1 MSTDT
6 LTSSALLE
14 RIRRDGVRKT
24 ASALRKPPLS
34 SRLLQELAEL
44 AEPSAAQQFVA
55 AYPLSPSHL
64 LENLA
69 QTAQDPEV
77 FPYLATNPRTPPHL
91 LSAFAAHENP
101 EVRVHV
107 ATHPQLAARELL
119 NLAQDPDTAVRRA
132 VASNPSLR
140 LPHHAALATDANPG
154 VRLRLSSQPALPAQ
168 VALVLAADASTVVR
182 THTIATTTAE
192 DELLLGWAAS
202 DEEDVQLALGSR
214 KNLPAPVRALLL
226 LSPHA
231 TVRRVAR
238 ELLEPDPIALLHVIT
253 HGEPDE
259 HVWVAARPHLA
270 APLQRQLAQ
279 SDTISERGN
288 GVTLVDFASVEGSTP
303 VPPVFPV
310 RVALAANPSLVPD
323 IADYFVALADESV
336 CVALATNPALSPEHV
351 QSLAATRL
359 PAVLTA
365 LAYRDDL
372 YAELI
377 PFLLEHSPDFLR
389 HWAIQQKPATV
400 ANAELAHRLLA
411 NPLPSIRA
419 LAVASHAW
427 RRAELYDFARDRS
440 PAVRLAALRHPHA
453 PDDLLAS
460 LLLDPA
466 PEIVLAATATQTAR
480 ATAARSTPLASP
492 LSVPLRS
499 DLSALSST
507 LSAPPASPPRSD
519 PSTLNAQLSTK
530 LTQLKRLFWQ

>member
-1 MSTDT
+1 MSPDT
-6 LTSSALLE
+6 LTASAILE

-91 LSAFAAHENP
+91 LSTFAAHENP

-119 NLAQDPDTAVRRA
+119 NLAEDPDAAVRRA

-140 LPHHAALATDANPG
+140 LPHYAALATDANPG

-238 ELLEPDPIALLHVIT
+238 ELLEPDPIALLYVIT

-279 SDTISERGN
+279 SDTISERGT

-440 PAVRLAALRHPHA
+440 PAVRLAALRHSHA

-466 PEIVLAATATQTAR
+466 PEVVLAATATQTAR
-480 ATAARSTPLASP
+480 TTAARSTPLAP
-492 LSVPLRS
+492 PVSVPLRS

-507 LSAPPASPPRSD
+507 LSAPPARPPQSD

-530 LTQLKRLFWQ
+530 LNQLKRLFWQ

>member
-1 MSTDT
+1 LSVDP

-24 ASALRKPPLS
+24 AIALRKPPLS

-44 AEPSAAQQFVA
+44 AEPSSAQQFVA

-64 LENLA
+64 LETLA

-119 NLAQDPDTAVRRA
+119 NLAQDADVAVRRA
-132 VASNPSLR
+132 VATNPSLR
-140 LPHHAALATDANPG
+140 LPHHAALVTDSSPST
-154 VRLRLSSQPALPAQ
+154 RLRLAAQPALPAQ

-182 THTIATTTAE
+182 THTIAATTAD

-202 DEEDVQLALGSR
+202 DEEDVQLALASR
-214 KNLPAPVRALLL
+214 KNLPTAVRALLL

-238 ELLEPDPIALLHVIT
+238 ELIEPDPVALLHFIT
-253 HGEPDE
+253 AGEPEE
-259 HVWVAARPHLA
+259 HVWVAAHPKLA

-279 SDTISERGN
+279 SP
-288 GVTLVDFASVEGSTP
+288 STE
-303 VPPVFPV
+303 V
-310 RVALAANPSLVPD
+310 RLALAANPALVPD

-336 CVALATNPALSPEHV
+336 CVALATNPALSAEHV

-377 PFLLEHSPDFLR
+377 PFLIEHSPDFRR
-389 HWAIQQKPATV
+389 HWAIQQKPA
-400 ANAELAHRLLA
+400 ALADAALA
-411 NPLPSIRA
+411 RRFLADPLPSIRA
-419 LAVASHAW
+419 LAVSSHAW
-427 RRAELYDFARDRS
+427 RRADLYDFARDRS
-440 PAVRLAALRHPHA
+440 PALRLAALRHPKS
-453 PDDLLAS
+453 PDDLIAS
-460 LLLDPA
+460 LLGDPI
-466 PEIVLAATATQTAR
+466 PEIALAATAAQAAR
-480 ATAARSTPLASP
+480 AATTRNAPEPVVKT
-492 LSVPLRS
+492 
-499 DLSALSST
+499 SAPPPRAPSELSSLSPK
-507 LSAPPASPPRSD
+507 LSAPPSRAAA
-519 PSTLNAQLSTK
+519 PSRTDQLST
-530 LTQLKRLFWQ
+530 TFNQLKRLFWQ

>member
-1 MSTDT
+1 MSADT
-6 LTSSALLE
+6 LTASALLE

-34 SRLLQELAEL
+34 SRLLQELSEL

-64 LENLA
+64 LEHLA

-107 ATHPQLAARELL
+107 ATHPLLAARELL
-119 NLAQDPDTAVRRA
+119 QLAQDPDTTVRRA

-140 LPHHAALATDANPG
+140 LPHHVALTTDANPG
-154 VRLRLSSQPALPAQ
+154 VRLRLSAQPALPSQ
-168 VALVLAADASTVVR
+168 VALVLATDASTVVR
-182 THTIATTTAE
+182 THTIATTTVEA
-192 DELLLGWAAS
+192 ELLLGWAAS
-202 DEEDVQLALGSR
+202 DEEDVQLALASR
-214 KNLPAPVRALLL
+214 KNLPTAVRALLL

-238 ELLEPDPIALLHVIT
+238 DLLEPDPVALLHLIT

-259 HVWVAARPHLA
+259 LAWGAARPNLA

-279 SDTISERGN
+279 SDH
-288 GVTLVDFASVEGSTP
+288 ASV
-303 VPPVFPV
+303 
-310 RVALAANPSLVPD
+310 RLALAANPALAPD
-323 IADYFVALADESV
+323 IADYFVALADEPT
-336 CVALATNPALSPEHV
+336 CVALATNPALSAEHV

-372 YAELI
+372 YDELI
-377 PFLLEHSPDFLR
+377 PFLIEHSPDFRR
-389 HWAIQQKPATV
+389 HWAIQQKPAT
-400 ANAELAHRLLA
+400 LADVDLARRLLA
-411 NPLPSIRA
+411 DPLPTIRA

-427 RRAELYDFARDRS
+427 RRADLYVFARDRS
-440 PAVRLAALRHPHA
+440 PAVRLAALRHPSA
-453 PDDLLAS
+453 PDELLAQ
-460 LLLDPA
+460 LLADPS
-466 PEIVLAATATQTAR
+466 PEIAHAA
-480 ATAARSTPLASP
+480 
-492 LSVPLRS
+492 SV
-499 DLSALSST
+499 ASST
-507 LSAPPASPPRSD
+507 LKSEISNPPSSPSSPASPDPIPQTASPRPAPAPASL
-519 PSTLNAQLSTK
+519 PSPSLSATFN
-530 LTQLKRLFWQ
+530 QLKRLFWP

>member
-1 MSTDT
+1 MSADT

-24 ASALRKPPLS
+24 ALALRKPPLS
-34 SRLLQELAEL
+34 SRLLQELADL
-44 AEPSAAQQFVA
+44 TEPSAAQQFVA

-91 LSAFAAHENP
+91 LSTFAAHENP

-119 NLAQDPDTAVRRA
+119 NLAQDSDVTVRRA

-140 LPHHAALATDANPG
+140 LPHHAALMTDANPG

-202 DEEDVQLALGSR
+202 EEEDVQLALASR
-214 KNLPAPVRALLL
+214 KNLSAPVRALLL
-226 LSPHA
+226 LSPHT
-231 TVRRVAR
+231 TVRRIAR
-238 ELLEPDPIALLHVIT
+238 ELIEPDPVALLHFLT

-259 HVWVAARPHLA
+259 HAWGAARPNLA

-279 SDTISERGN
+279 SDHS
-288 GVTLVDFASVEGSTP
+288 A
-303 VPPVFPV
+303 V
-310 RVALAANPSLVPD
+310 RLALAANPSLVPD
-323 IADYFVALADESV
+323 IADYFIALADEPT
-336 CVALATNPALSPEHV
+336 CVALATNPSLSADHV

-389 HWAIQQKPATV
+389 HWAIQQKPATL
-400 ANAELAHRLLA
+400 ANGDLARRLLTD
-411 NPLPSIRA
+411 PLPSIRA
-419 LAVASHAW
+419 LAVASHSW
-427 RRAELYDFARDRS
+427 RRADLYDFARDRC
-440 PAVRLAALRHPHA
+440 PAVRLAALRHA
-453 PDDLLAS
+453 NASDDLIAQ
-460 LLLDPA
+460 LLVDPS
-466 PEIVLAATATQTAR
+466 PEIALAATAARAVRAAALSNPKSKIPNPLLPPATPDPTPQTPSLIQSPSLSSPPTPVATAR
-480 ATAARSTPLASP
+480 
-492 LSVPLRS
+492 
-499 DLSALSST
+499 SS
-507 LSAPPASPPRSD
+507 RSD
-519 PSTLNAQLSTK
+519 PSSLNAQLSTK
-530 LTQLKRLFWQ
+530 LNQLKRLFWQ

>member
-231 TVRRVAR
+231 VRRVAR

-466 PEIVLAATATQTAR
+466 PAIVLAATATQTAR

-530 LTQLKRLFWQ
+530 LNQLKRLFWQ